1 MKSTCGA
8 GPPFLTMRAV
18 PDRRSF
24 EGDGDG
30 FDAAGDSFEGD
41 GDGFDAAGDSFEGDG
56 DGFDAAGDSLDDG
69 GDSLDAAGDN
79 FDDGG
84 DDGSFFLTMVS
95 SQRRSDGSTPRAVSS
110 APRRLSAAASIW
122 RTRSRVSPICLPMAS
137 RVCGSP
143 PPSPKRWVMTR
154 RS

>member
-1 MKSTCGA
+1 
-8 GPPFLTMRAV
+8 MRAV

-30 FDAAGDSFEGD
+30 FDDAGDSFAGA
-41 GDGFDAAGDSFEGDG
+41 GDGFDDP
-56 DGFDAAGDSLDDG
+56 GDSLDDAGDNFDDG
-69 GDSLDAAGDN
+69 GDSLDDAGDN

-143 PPSPKRWVMTR
+143 APSPKRWVMTR

>member
-30 FDAAGDSFEGD
+30 FDAAGDSL
-41 GDGFDAAGDSFEGDG
+41 
-56 DGFDAAGDSLDDG
+56 DAAGDSLDAAGDSLDAAGDSFDAG
-69 GDSLDAAGDN
+69 GDSLDAAGDS

-122 RTRSRVSPICLPMAS
+122 RTRSRVSPICLLMAS